1 MDHMHEDMQC
11 DRTYNGNMQCKDIRE
26 AAIPKESFQSH
37 KAEINQILEEVKMKG
52 RNLGDEREIITGC
65 TLAMT
70 PNSS

>member
-1 MDHMHEDMQC
+1 
-11 DRTYNGNMQCKDIRE
+11 MQCKDIRE

-37 KAEINQILEEVKMKG
+37 KAEINQIQEEVKMKG
-52 RNLGDEREIITGC
+52 RNLGDEREIITGR